1 MNHIQ
6 KKNHPV
12 SHHNKKKRRK
22 WRAFINKKWILLVL
36 STVFFLIIS
45 GCLTVM
51 LTASFYDLEE
61 MQRMKFA
68 SSLYDQDGERVARL
82 GDTNREH
89 VSLEDIETELL
100 IKTYLAVEDRR
111 FYEHN
116 GVDYRAIARAVIANI
131 SALRSAEG
139 AGTITMQVARNTIL
153 HNRDKTIIRKL
164 RETAIAWNLERKYS
178 KDEILESYLNYIY
191 LGNNVRGI
199 KMATKIY
206 FDKEITTDTLEP
218 HEVALLAGLPQSPE
232 LYNPYKNPELA
243 KKRRNIVLGIMH
255 NQGLITLEEKNKYQK
270 MGLGVNKKYLNK
282 HLKNNHFQAY
292 KDLVLEEAQSRY
304 GIEAEELVNGGYNI
318 YTGLDRKAQLSM
330 EKAFH
335 DDALFKNQKQID
347 GGATLLNSKTGLILA
362 VGGGREYLHGYTNFS
377 LEKRQP
383 GSAIKPITVF
393 APAVEDHRYNEFTTV
408 RDLPYKVGNWSPKN
422 YDQTYYGH
430 VPMQTMVSQSLNVSS
445 VWLLNEVI
453 GTNSAFKYATEA
465 GLPLKKEDRDLAPL
479 ALGGLTEGVN
489 TVQMAQAYG
498 SFANHGVLTEAHT
511 IRKIVSA
518 DGQVLKPQKPLVQ
531 KKTLFSKK
539 TAYYITRMLK
549 NAVESGTGGN
559 ARVYGYDIAGKTGTT
574 QNGKDAWF
582 VGYTPDYVMAV
593 MVTNRKEGK
602 VSLSGN
608 EYPAKIFQRVM
619 SDTLRGTSPRLF
631 TNPGVP
637 EPRPPFILKAV
648 DNLKATYDTK
658 SGAVLLTWNDYSNRV
673 LYRIE
678 RSTPNGR
685 WIPIYT
691 TRSGSY
697 KDTSIRLPQST
708 FFDNLFG
715 TNKQTYYYRV
725 IAIDSQTRKE
735 AGPSRVVKVTPTSTK
750 PPDTEPKPEEPD
762 QDPATSP
769 PSDPQEDPNSQ
780 EDEEEDA
787 LP

>member
-1 MNHIQ
+1 MNHTQ
-6 KKNHPV
+6 KKNHPDNR
-12 SHHNKKKRRK
+12 SRKKRRK

-36 STVFFLIIS
+36 STVILLIIS
-45 GCLTVM
+45 GCSAVM

-61 MQRMKFA
+61 MQRIKFA
-68 SSLYDQDGERVARL
+68 SSLYDQDKERVARL

-89 VSLEDIETELL
+89 VSLNEIETELL
-100 IKTYLAVEDRR
+100 IETYLAVEDRR

-116 GVDYRAIARAVIANI
+116 GVDYRAIARAVVANI

-153 HNRDKTIIRKL
+153 HDRDKTIIRKL

-218 HEVALLAGLPQSPE
+218 HEVALLAGLPQAPE

-243 KKRRNIVLGIMH
+243 KKRRNIVLGVMH

-282 HLKNNHFQAY
+282 HLKDNRFQAY
-292 KDLVLEEAQSRY
+292 KDLVLEEAQLRY

-318 YTGLDRKAQLSM
+318 YTGLNRKAQLSM

-335 DDALFKNQKQID
+335 DDALFKSQKQLD
-347 GGATLLNSKTGLILA
+347 GGATLLNSKTGLIHA
-362 VGGGREYLHGYTNFS
+362 VGGGREYLHGYTNFA

-383 GSAIKPITVF
+383 GSTIKPITVF

-408 RDLPYKVGNWSPKN
+408 RDLPYKVGNWTPKN
-422 YDQTYYGH
+422 YDQNYYGH
-430 VPMQTMVSQSLNVSS
+430 IPMQRMVSKSLNVSS
-445 VWLLNEVI
+445 VWLLNEVV
-453 GTNSAFKYATEA
+453 GTDSAFKYATEA
-465 GLPLKKEDRDLAPL
+465 GLPLKKEDQDLAPL

-498 SFANHGVLTEAHT
+498 SFANNGVLSEAHT
-511 IRKIVSA
+511 IRKIVTA
-518 DGQVLKPQKPLVQ
+518 DGQVLKPKKPLVQ

-549 NAVESGTGGN
+549 NAVEEGTGGN

-574 QNGKDAWF
+574 QNGRDAWF

-593 MVTNRKEGK
+593 MVTNHKEGK
-602 VSLSGN
+602 VSLGGN
-608 EYPAKIFQRVM
+608 EYPSRIFHRVM
-619 SDTLRGTSPRLF
+619 SETLRGTTPHLF
-631 TNPGVP
+631 KNPGVP
-637 EPRPPFILKAV
+637 EPKPPFILKAV
-648 DNLKATYDTK
+648 DNLRATYDSK
-658 SGAVLLTWNDYSNRV
+658 SGAVLLTWNDYSDRV
-673 LYRIE
+673 LYRVE

-691 TRSGSY
+691 TRNGSY
-697 KDTSIRLPQST
+697 KDTSIRFPQST
-708 FFDNLFG
+708 LFDNLFG
-715 TNKQTYYYRV
+715 TSKQTYYYRV
-725 IAIDSQTRKE
+725 IAIDSKTNKE
-735 AGPSRVVKVTPTSTK
+735 AGPTRTVKITFAPATR
-750 PPDTEPKPEEPD
+750 PPATEPEPEEPG
-762 QDPATSP
+762 QDPSTP
-769 PSDPQEDPNSQ
+769 PPDSQEDPNPQ
-780 EDEEEDA
+780 EDEEEES